1 MLFFAFMVLKSL
13 ISSVALSIAGFFG
26 CSKAAA
32 PATAGKAPPAAQ
44 SSVKDLGIL
53 QMTNECETCVK
64 MGAGKDFRLVPKIL
78 GRRDIEIT
86 VTFESKKPDGTPAG
100 LSVVQL
106 QGTGEKP
113 FEVSIGTNTDFTFIP
128 QVAAE

>member
-1 MLFFAFMVLKSL
+1 MVLKSL
-13 ISSVALSIAGFFG
+13 ISSVALSLAGFFG
-26 CSKAAA
+26 CSKAA
-32 PATAGKAPPAAQ
+32 PPTTAGKGAPTTAQ
-44 SSVKDLGIL
+44 STVKDLGIL
-53 QMTNECETCVK
+53 QMTNECETCIR
-64 MGAGKDFRLVPKIL
+64 MGAGKDFRLVPKVL
-78 GRRDIEIT
+78 GRKDIEIT
-86 VTFESKKPDGTPAG
+86 VTYESKKPDGTTAG